1 MRSPLN
7 NRAGMKRARLGARL
21 AAIAIAG
28 GAAVVALS
36 QSAGSAAGWPKKI
49 QTVLDNTKPLA
60 FPRAKR
66 LPLYLWPAMDPGKL
80 DAGRAETLV
89 RELDRRG
96 IGLVST
102 WDHGHKEGSL
112 ASALAVARAQKK
124 LGLAV
129 AINATPLLYAVFD
142 GEPGTAHVDAEGHP
156 FFDDSFGQ
164 DHQIG
169 CPFAL
174 DFRLPVIRERV
185 EFFLRAYR
193 KEGLPVDFI
202 WADWE
207 IDGPLEFNRAHAA
220 ALKCR
225 RCRESIPGL
234 ENFLEFQRVVRG
246 IRSRVQ
252 REVFASP
259 VKEAFPGALV
269 GNYAVYPH
277 NGFREWYDYFEEYEE
292 GQPHIADQKAR
303 YRHWANEFETTGY
316 TFAMPVVYPWARL
329 FGWYDFADADF
340 RWFYNML
347 LVASNAGES
356 APPSLPLIPFVHW
369 HPIDAEKF
377 PNPEFKAF
385 SSANYQELL
394 WHMLLRGADTF
405 YLWCGEPEYPDEVRL
420 LHEVYA
426 AAQEYGEFLEQGVP
440 VTYSVPK
447 KPAPVVS
454 ALRLGDRLLVRRTDF
469 GAAQGAVTIEVA
481 GRKIVIPESPG
492 RCQVLKPD
500 SQAVKE

>member
-1 MRSPLN
+1 MR
-7 NRAGMKRARLGARL
+7 RTRLGAWL

-28 GAAVVALS
+28 GSSSAALS
-36 QSAGSAAGWPKKI
+36 QSVGSAAVWPKKI
-49 QTVLDNTKPLA
+49 QVVLDNTKPLA
-60 FPRAKR
+60 FPRARR

-80 DAGRAETLV
+80 DAGRAEALA

-102 WDHGHKEGSL
+102 WEYDKREESL
-112 ASALAVARAQKK
+112 AAALTVARTQKK

-129 AINATPLLYAVFD
+129 NINATPLLYSVFD
-142 GEPGTAHVDAEGHP
+142 GDPRTAHVDAEGHP
-156 FFDDSFGQ
+156 FFDESFGK
-164 DHQIG
+164 DRRIG

-174 DFRLPVIRERV
+174 DFRLPVIKERV
-185 EFFLRAYR
+185 EFFLRAY
-193 KEGLPVDFI
+193 EQVGLPVDFI

-225 RCRESIPGL
+225 RCRDNIADLG
-234 ENFLEFQRVVRG
+234 NFLSFQKTVRG

-252 REVFASP
+252 REVYASA

-277 NGFREWYDYFEEYEE
+277 NGFREWYDYFEDYEA
-292 GQPHIADQKAR
+292 GQPYIADQKAK
-303 YRHWANEFETTGY
+303 YRHWANEFEAAGY

-329 FGWYDFADADF
+329 FGWYDFADPDY

-356 APPSLPLIPFVHW
+356 APPSLPVIPFVHW
-369 HPIDAEKF
+369 HPIDAEKY
-377 PNPEFKAF
+377 PDPEFKAF
-385 SSANYQELL
+385 SARNYQELL

-426 AAQEYGEFLEQGVP
+426 AAQEYGEFLTEGTP
-440 VTYSVPK
+440 VTYDLPTA
-447 KPAPVVS
+447 PAPVVS

-469 GAAQGAVTIEVA
+469 GPAKGPVAIEVS
-481 GRKIVIPESPG
+481 GKVIQVPASAG
-492 RCQVLKPD
+492 RCQVLRV
-500 SQAVKE
+500 S